1 MVDLQAVAVI
11 IGLVNGVR
19 LYKENRESFVYF
31 VLAVGVGL
39 VFGFLGYFG
48 LSIES
53 GILAALASSGLYKV
67 AQKVGGQ

>member
-19 LYKENRESFVYF
+19 LFKENRESFVYF
-31 VLAVGVGL
+31 VLAVVVGI
-39 VFGFLGYFG
+39 VFGFVGYFG
-48 LSIES
+48 LTVES

>member
-1 MVDLQAVAVI
+1 MVDLQAVAVL

-19 LYKENRESFVYF
+19 LFKENRESFVYF
-31 VLAVGVGL
+31 VLAVVVGL
-39 VFGFLGYFG
+39 VFGFVGYFG
-48 LSIES
+48 LTVES